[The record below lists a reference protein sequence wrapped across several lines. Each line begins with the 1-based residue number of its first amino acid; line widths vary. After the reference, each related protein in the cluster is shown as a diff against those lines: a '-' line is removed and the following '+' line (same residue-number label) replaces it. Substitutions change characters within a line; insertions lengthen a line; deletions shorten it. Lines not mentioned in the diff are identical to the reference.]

1 VELEVKGGVC
11 RLQGIMQVDNGEWEV
26 TGAICCP
33 SVVYMAPM
41 TSDPIA
47 AALLPHKGS

>member
-1 VELEVKGGVC
+1 MELSVKGGVC
-11 RLQGIMQVDNGEWEV
+11 RLQGITQVDNGEWEV
-26 TGAICCP
+26 ARAICCP
-33 SVVYMAPM
+33 SVVYMAPT